1 MKKCIDS
8 FLQQRHIAVA
18 GVSRNE
24 KKFGTIVYHH
34 LKERGYN
41 VYAINPFMQEI
52 KGDPVYQTVEALPDQ
67 ITAVVAVTKPDQ
79 TLKII
84 DALKQKRIEHLWM
97 QKGSFNESAI
107 AKAEE
112 FDMNYV
118 AGRCI
123 MMFAEPVKSVHSFH
137 RFLVKLF
144 GNYPK

>member
-1 MKKCIDS
+1 MKKCIES

-41 VYAINPFMQEI
+41 VYAINPFMKEVN
-52 KGDPVYQTVEALPDQ
+52 GDPVYRTVEDLPDQ

-79 TLKII
+79 TLQIT
-84 DALKQKRIEHLWM
+84 DALKQKGIDHLWL
-97 QKGSFNESAI
+97 QRGSFNDAVI
-107 AKAEE
+107 ARAEE
-112 FDMNYV
+112 YELNYI

-123 MMFAEPVKSVHSFH
+123 MMFAEPVKSIHSFH
-137 RFLVKLF
+137 RFFVKLF